1 MKSSIESFNKAK
13 LYSNKGESYF
23 SSYDDILASYIY
35 LNQPIVFVEI
45 GVRDGGGL
53 EMWKDYLPD
62 GSRIIGI
69 DNNSAAKYFESDQ
82 YEIFIGDQADEKFW
96 SDFFLK
102 VGNVDIILDDGGHT
116 NMQQL
121 KTLLS
126 TINYIND
133 GGMLIIED
141 THASYLPAF
150 SNPSKYSFIRYVYNL
165 VDRINYRYEP
175 LSSKNN
181 YLDLPIYKISFFES
195 ICVLYKDIKKS
206 NLSKIID
213 NGGISMDHED
223 LRHKD
228 ETIDKLKVRFAYLKY
243 IPLVKTLVSYFIRK
257 KISLEYIK
265 MKKYFK

>member
-1 MKSSIESFNKAK
+1 
-13 LYSNKGESYF
+13 
-23 SSYDDILASYIY
+23 
-35 LNQPIVFVEI
+35 
-45 GVRDGGGL
+45 
-53 EMWKDYLPD
+53 
-62 GSRIIGI
+62 
-69 DNNSAAKYFESDQ
+69 
-82 YEIFIGDQADEKFW
+82 
-96 SDFFLK
+96 LK

-150 SNPSKYSFIRYVYNL
+150 SNPSNYSFIRYVYNL

-195 ICVLYKDIKKS
+195 ICVLYKDKKKS
-206 NLSKIID
+206 NVSKIID
-213 NGGISMDHED
+213 NGGKSMDHED
-223 LRHKD
+223 FRDKS

-243 IPLVKTLVSYFIRK
+243 IPLVKTLVLYFIRK
-257 KISLEYIK
+257 KNRLENIK